1 MKMRNVL
8 NVLLVILFATF
19 MGCATM
25 ESAGHKYS
33 MRGSVLDVSDGTA
46 YICIGTDQGA
56 QVGQEFTVKRYVR
69 TYTSGKQAPEYSV
82 ENVGKVQITKTESHM
97 ANVKILS
104 GDIKQNDVV
113 ELNK

>member
-1 MKMRNVL
+1 MKMRNVM
-8 NVLLVILFATF
+8 NVLFVILFATS

-25 ESAGHKYS
+25 ESAGHKYV

-46 YICIGTDQGA
+46 YVCLGTDQGA
-56 QVGQEFTVKRYVR
+56 KVGQEFTVYRYIKA
-69 TYTSGKQAPEYSV
+69 YTSSKQEPTYKV

-97 ANVKILS
+97 ANVKILN
-104 GDIKQNDVV
+104 GDVKQNDVV